1 MEARYG
7 ELDVVAWYDSNS
19 HGETHDVKQ
28 KDDNAWG
35 LFDML
40 GNVWEWCQDELRTY
54 TSKPRTDPGLA
65 PKDAAERV
73 IRGGGWNGSARGVR
87 AAYRNA
93 IRPSYW
99 YDFLGFRCLS
109 SVEPGSVRPSSSG
122 SGPAWKAGGSEPQ
135 RSRRVRQPSSPPRG
149 KIFSPRPRLLKLQK
163 TDEFKTMPL
172 SASHGNGS
180 VDVRRACALRPTAT
194 RFTWNLVLLPSGL
207 FPRERMR
214 VGCGPT
220 WNSNVCGMWTLDP
233 TWKIPGNGGR
243 SIRE

>member
-1 MEARYG
+1 MHPGTVGARDGGNKNRFQGDLRPVEQVGLGYGPVFINRLNEQLPGLQLRLPTEAEWEYSCRAGSMEARYG

-73 IRGGGWNGSARGVR
+73 IRGGGWDGSARGVR

-109 SVEPGSVRPSSSG
+109 SVEPGSVR
-122 SGPAWKAGGSEPQ
+122 AE
-135 RSRRVRQPSSPPRG
+135 
-149 KIFSPRPRLLKLQK
+149 LQ
-163 TDEFKTMPL
+163 
-172 SASHGNGS
+172 A
-180 VDVRRACALRPTAT
+180 
-194 RFTWNLVLLPSGL
+194 VLAP
-207 FPRERMR
+207 
-214 VGCGPT
+214 
-220 WNSNVCGMWTLDP
+220 
-233 TWKIPGNGGR
+233 
-243 SIRE
+243 